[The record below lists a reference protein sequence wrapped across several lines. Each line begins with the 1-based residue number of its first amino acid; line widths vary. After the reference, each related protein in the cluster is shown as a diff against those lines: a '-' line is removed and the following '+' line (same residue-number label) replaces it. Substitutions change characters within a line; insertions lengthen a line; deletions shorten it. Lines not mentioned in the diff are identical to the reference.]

1 MEFKNLTESIKVHF
15 DQMAKNNDL
24 FIVDADRQEI
34 YDRYLASFP
43 EGSNPIWRTR
53 HEYDCNSCKNFIR
66 DIGHV
71 VAIVD
76 GKCVTIWDVNVADPI
91 MQTVANSMAEYIRSL
106 PIKNIFLHY
115 QSKVGNPS
123 NVIQLEDKSMVTFS
137 HFNAVVPSGFV
148 SNDRDSIWGKTNGDV
163 AMYCRGLETITDSA
177 IDTVIELIEQDSI
190 YRGAEHKN
198 AVVIFKTLKNEFDKL
213 TDSKQ
218 KNMFIWGTFKVG
230 ASRIRNTVIGTLL
243 TDISEGVDL
252 NVAVASFESK
262 VAPSNYKRTTALITQ
277 GMIDQ
282 AVKTI
287 RNLGVE
293 DALQRRFAKLSDVS
307 VNNVLYASAD
317 VISVMKDPLTSML
330 ATEVKPQAVKNFDK
344 VDEISME
351 DFISKVIPK
360 STSIEVMLENRHK
373 ANFLSL
379 IAPENP
385 TAKNI
390 LKWNN
395 NFSWGYSGNVTD
407 SVKERVKSAGGTVE
421 GDLRVS
427 LSWFNHDDLDL
438 HMIEPNGNEIHFPN
452 KGHRHSSSG
461 MLDVDMNAG
470 SGSTR
475 EPVENII
482 YTDKTKMPHGRYR
495 VIINNYAKRES
506 IDVGFQIDVE
516 FDGVVHKF
524 SYNDAVRDGENI
536 PFLDVFWDGKNFTL
550 SKEGETNTKSV
561 EIWGIN
567 TNTFIPVQAVS
578 LSPNFWDGQENGN
591 KHYFFFLSGCKSDEP
606 TRGLYNEF
614 LSNELTPH
622 RKVFEVLGDKMKCQP
637 SDEQL
642 SGIGFSSTKREE
654 LVVKVQ
660 GEFTRMLK
668 IKF

>member
-34 YDRYLASFP
+34 YDKYLASFP

-76 GKCVTIWDVNVADPI
+76 GKYVTIWDVNVADPI

-123 NVIQLEDKSMVTFS
+123 NVIQLEDKSLVTFS
-137 HFNAVVPSGFV
+137 HFNAVVPHKFV
-148 SNDRDSIWGKTNGDV
+148 SNGRDSIWGKTNGDV
-163 AMYCRGLETITDSA
+163 AVYCRGLETITDSA
-177 IDTVIELIEQDSI
+177 MDTVIELIEQDSI

-198 AVVIFKTLKNEFDKL
+198 TVVIFKNLKNEFDKL
-213 TDSKQ
+213 TESKQ
-218 KNMFIWGTFKVG
+218 KNIFIWGTFKLG

-287 RNLGVE
+287 RGLDVE
-293 DALQRRFAKLSDVS
+293 DALQRRFAKLSDIS

-317 VISVMKDPLTSML
+317 VVSVMKDSLTSML

-344 VDEISME
+344 VDEISIE

-452 KGHRHSSSG
+452 KGHRHPSSG

-482 YTDKTKMPHGRYR
+482 YTDKTKMLHGKYR
-495 VIINNYAKRES
+495 VIINNYAKRNS

-516 FDGVVHKF
+516 FDGVVRKF
-524 SYNDAVRDGENI
+524 PYNDAVRDGENV

-550 SKEGETNTKSV
+550 SKEGETDTKSV
-561 EIWGIN
+561 EIWGVK